1 MSLLLDDKPQRKTRE
16 DALAEMPESLRT
28 TMEDVLRSP
37 NLVAWLLD
45 AYEKVGIAGER
56 KLALTVYLAGTS
68 RLLSKPLAVIVQGP
82 SSSGKSYV
90 IEQVGRLF
98 PPEAVLF
105 ATDLTPQ
112 ALYYLEDGEL
122 VHRFLVAGE
131 RTRKKHDETAET
143 TKALRELIASG
154 ELSKMVAISDRDGP
168 RTEVIHKAG
177 PIASAESTTATNIF
191 EEDANRCLVLQPDER
206 PEQTRRIMSALG
218 RRHVGQGDR
227 EEKTRTQEHGHAL
240 QRLLE
245 PLAVVI
251 PFADV
256 LFAALPDEP
265 IEVRRACGF
274 VASMIEASALLHQFQ
289 RERDDLG
296 RIIASPVDYWLTR
309 ELLGDV
315 LARCL
320 VGKPSDG
327 LRRFTERLRKH
338 PGEWTAKEI
347 AGRLKMSER
356 TTREFLSELLSLRQI
371 DQSQPSRGPI
381 PARWMISS
389 KLELPDSIVNPL
401 PPVVDICGVEESD
414 LELPELPADSLSAN
428 LSDVPF

>member
-1 MSLLLDDKPQRKTRE
+1 MSLLLDDKPKRKTRE
-16 DALAEMPESLRT
+16 DALAETPDAVRST
-28 TMEDVLRSP
+28 AEDVLRSP
-37 NLVAWLLD
+37 NLLAWVAD
-45 AYEKVGIAGER
+45 AFEKVGIAGER
-56 KLALTVYLAGTS
+56 NLALTVYLAGTS
-68 RLLSKPLAVIVQGP
+68 RLLSRPLAVIVQGP

-131 RTRKKHDETAET
+131 RTRKKHDETAES

-177 PIASAESTTATNIF
+177 PIAYAESTTATNIF

-206 PEQTRRIMSALG
+206 PEQSRRIKEALARKYAG
-218 RRHVGQGDR
+218 KIDR
-227 EEKTRTQEHGHAL
+227 EEKTRTQEHCHAL

-245 PLAVVI
+245 PLPVVI
-251 PFADV
+251 PFAEV
-256 LFAALPDEP
+256 LFSALPDEP
-265 IEVRRACGF
+265 IEIRRACNF
-274 VASMIEASALLHQFQ
+274 VGSMIETSALLHQYQ
-289 RERDDLG
+289 RERDHLG
-296 RIIASPVDYWLTR
+296 RIIASPIDYWVTR
-309 ELLGDV
+309 DLLGDV

-320 VGKPSDG
+320 AGKPSDG
-327 LRRFTERLRKH
+327 LQRFTERLRKF
-338 PGEWTAKEI
+338 PGEQTAKEI
-347 AGRLKMSER
+347 AGQLKMSER
-356 TTREFLSELLSLRQI
+356 TVRELLGILLGLGLVE
-371 DQSQPSRGPI
+371 QSQPSRGPI
-381 PARWMISS
+381 PARWLISS
-389 KLELPDSIVNPL
+389 NLELRDATANPL
-401 PPVVDICGVEESD
+401 PPVCDICGVDESD
-414 LELPELPADSLSAN
+414 LELPELPADGLSAN